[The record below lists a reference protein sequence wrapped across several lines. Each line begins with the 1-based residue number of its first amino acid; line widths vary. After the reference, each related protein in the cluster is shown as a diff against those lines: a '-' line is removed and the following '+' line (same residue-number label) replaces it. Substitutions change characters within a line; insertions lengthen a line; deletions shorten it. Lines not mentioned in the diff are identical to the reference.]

1 MPMTAY
7 LLRVEP
13 PSSSSSTSSKT
24 ATLSDDRVEVLVDLE
39 KEIGQSRRMTT
50 TGVGMP
56 IRLLPLSDH
65 GRHYFETSVTD
76 GDDNDRD
83 VNIADDGFPD
93 TEGSSREEEK
103 YEEALEPAI
112 IYLHPIM
119 MQVLATTSSI
129 MPASASASPLSSTA
143 ELDRRRNHSHP
154 KRHENHPRMVISV
167 ILLPTVVVDSYYS
180 ASRMTTHDYT
190 TKTITG
196 TLEIF
201 DIKDINNN
209 NMTYGAANDHTHYN
223 ENNDGDMSCH
233 TTIHLEYMCGT
244 TTKARN
250 LFTTHDD
257 VVDNSRRRHPQQL
270 VLLPRGEERD
280 TLIRKQLASM
290 AIIDEGG
297 IIGVDTDEHDAD
309 HGDEDGIYDIDFGR
323 NGNVVFFMVNKIVI
337 SKGGG
342 GEVSSSDA
350 TTIIRT
356 KHLHISKCC
365 SFDVILDPPSFHR
378 QVEVDDTENTV
389 NAVSEAPNDVT
400 SNVRRIMPTPAR
412 MFDDNIHFI
421 CPGYEPIL
429 DELLSLARMMDTP
442 DACPTA
448 VLLSGCS
455 GVGKT
460 RMVGSYYLFPIT
472 PTCTFIIRFSF
483 VCCRH
488 RGSSA
493 N

>member
-39 KEIGQSRRMTT
+39 KHTDQSRRMTT

-65 GRHYFETSVTD
+65 GHHYFETSVRVGDHND
-76 GDDNDRD
+76 GD
-83 VNIADDGFPD
+83 VNIADDEFPD

-112 IYLHPIM
+112 IHLHPIM
-119 MQVLATTSSI
+119 MHVLATSSI
-129 MPASASASPLSSTA
+129 MAASASPLSSTA
-143 ELDRRRNHSHP
+143 ELDRSWNQSHP
-154 KRHENHPRMVISV
+154 KRHENHPRMVIPV
-167 ILLPTVVVDSYYS
+167 ILLPTVVDNYYS

-190 TKTITG
+190 TTTITG

-201 DIKDINNN
+201 DIKDANNN
-209 NMTYGAANDHTHYN
+209 NMTDCAANDDHTHYKD
-223 ENNDGDMSCH
+223 NNDGDMSCH

-250 LFTTHDD
+250 LFTTHAD
-257 VVDNSRRRHPQQL
+257 VVDNSTRRQPQQH
-270 VLLPRGEERD
+270 VLLPRGGERD

-290 AIIDEGG
+290 TLIGEGG
-297 IIGVDTDEHDAD
+297 IIGVDTDEPDAD
-309 HGDEDGIYDIDFGR
+309 YGDEDGIYDREFGR

-337 SKGGG
+337 SKEGG
-342 GEVSSSDA
+342 GEISFSDA
-350 TTIIRT
+350 TTTIRT

-378 QVEVDDTENTV
+378 LVEVDDTENKV
-389 NAVSEAPNDVT
+389 NAVSEASNDVT
-400 SNVRRIMPTPAR
+400 SNFRRIMPTPAR
-412 MFDDNIHFI
+412 LFDDSIHFI

-442 DACPTA
+442 DACPTT

-460 RMVGSYYLFPIT
+460 RMVGSYYLFHIT
-472 PTCTFIIRFSF
+472 PACTFK
-483 VCCRH
+483 
-488 RGSSA
+488 
-493 N
+493 